1 MLHLKANLRFYSREH
16 LKLYQKLMVHLSSQ
30 LRVHMREHIKA
41 APKDALSN
49 LHKDTKEGVFDVA
62 LKGHFRLHLSYT
74 CIALVGALINTQKR
88 TN

>member
-1 MLHLKANLRFYSREH
+1 
-16 LKLYQKLMVHLSSQ
+16 MVHLSSQ

-62 LKGHFRLHLSYT
+62 LLRLHLRLHLRVT
-74 CIALVGALINTQKR
+74 LGCT
-88 TN
+88 